1 MKEILILLAIS
12 FLVLGITM
20 YFYMNSKDQFID
32 LGGSCNPG
40 IENTCGKD
48 AICQPNETGK
58 KGVCFPKPDEE
69 KEKTE

>member
-1 MKEILILLAIS
+1 
-12 FLVLGITM
+12 M
-20 YFYMNSKDQFID
+20 YFYMNSKEQFID